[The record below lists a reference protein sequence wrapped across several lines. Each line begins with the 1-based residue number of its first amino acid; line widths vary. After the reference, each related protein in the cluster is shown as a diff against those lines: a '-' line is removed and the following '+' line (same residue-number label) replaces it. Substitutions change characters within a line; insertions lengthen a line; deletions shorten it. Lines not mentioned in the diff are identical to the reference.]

1 MEIRNPDKTHLPQFL
16 SLLERCFPG
25 RWTPDEVEATVFFY
39 EHYDP
44 NHVWMAREK
53 GQVLGFLHTV
63 QVAEKAWMKVLA
75 VDPEHRRRGI
85 GRDLLSRAEFRLSG
99 EGVLECRV
107 ESTPPLEW
115 LPGPAEAG
123 PACDFF
129 VACGY
134 QPLDS
139 AEAWYLPPLA
149 KPAPEPM
156 DDARRSV
163 AVAWAREKCGPH
175 FGWAEDALACRPPKA
190 VFHAGV
196 GLCLAEPGRSLGPLW
211 MEPGVTPPQ
220 LKALASDAWA
230 LASSVA
236 PKHPTGLRLWLVP
249 GSGPL
254 PGGLAEAEAYRPF
267 RKLLN

>member
-1 MEIRNPDKTHLPQFL
+1 MEIRNPDKTHLPQVL
-16 SLLERCFPG
+16 ALLERCFPG
-25 RWTPDEVEATVFFY
+25 RWTPDEVEATVFFD

-63 QVAEKAWMKVLA
+63 QVGSTAWIKVLA
-75 VDPEHRRRGI
+75 VDPEARRRGI

-99 EGVLECRV
+99 EGVMICRV

-134 QPLDS
+134 TPQAS
-139 AEAWYLPPLA
+139 AEAWYLPALA

-156 DDARRSV
+156 DEAARAA
-163 AVAWAREKCGPH
+163 AVAWARQRSGEH
-175 FGWAEDALACRPPKA
+175 FGWAEEALACRPAKA
-190 VFHAGV
+190 VFHPGS
-196 GLCLAEPGRSLGPLW
+196 GLCLADPGRSLGPLW
-211 MEPGVTPPQ
+211 VEDGVAPPQ

-230 LASSVA
+230 LASSQV
-236 PKHPTGLRLWLVP
+236 PKHALGLRLWLVP

-267 RKLLN
+267 RKTLS